1 MSTKGARARV
11 GVFGGT
17 FDPIHTGH
25 LRVARHLRAALELDR
40 MLLVPAGQPWFKAGR
55 PVSAVADR
63 VEMVRLAIGRRKDLE
78 LSTIEA
84 ERPGPSY
91 AVDTMEA
98 LAGQSPAG
106 PELYFLLGGDALADI
121 ARWHDPQRLIRLCR
135 LVAFSRPGIRRPD
148 MKVLEAA
155 VPGISGR
162 VSFVEAPQV
171 DIRATDIRRRVAEG
185 RSIRGLVP
193 RGVERYI
200 LERGLYRGRRQGAR
214 APQTGRRA
222 RLAALPPAT

>member
-1 MSTKGARARV
+1 MKRSTGRV

-17 FDPIHTGH
+17 FDPIHLGH
-25 LRVARHLRAALELDR
+25 LRVARSVRATLGLDR
-40 MLLVPAGQPWFKAGR
+40 MLLVPAGQPWLKAGT
-55 PVSAVADR
+55 PVSPVADR

-121 ARWHDPQRLIRLCR
+121 ARWKDPQLLIRLCR
-135 LVAFSRPGIRRPD
+135 LAAFSRPGGSLPD
-148 MKVLEAA
+148 VPALEAA
-155 VPGISGR
+155 VPGISQR
-162 VSFVEAPQV
+162 VVLVEVPQV
-171 DIRATDIRRRVAEG
+171 DVRATDIRRRAAQG

-193 RGVERYI
+193 RAVERYI
-200 LERGLYRGRRQGAR
+200 LDRGLYRHDAGRFG
-214 APQTGRRA
+214 
-222 RLAALPPAT
+222 

>member
-1 MSTKGARARV
+1 MKRSPGRI

-17 FDPIHTGH
+17 FDPIHLGH
-25 LRVARHLRAALELDR
+25 LRVARSVRFTLGLDR
-40 MLLVPAGQPWFKAGR
+40 MLLVPAGQPWLKAGT

-98 LAGQSPAG
+98 LLGPAPAG
-106 PELYFLLGGDALADI
+106 PDLYFLLGGDALADI
-121 ARWHDPQRLIRLCR
+121 ARWKDPRRLIRLCR
-135 LVAFSRPGIRRPD
+135 LVAFARPGGRLPD
-148 MKVLEAA
+148 VQALEAA
-155 VPGISGR
+155 VPGISQR
-162 VSFVEAPQV
+162 VVLVEVPQV
-171 DIRATDIRRRVAEG
+171 DVRATEIRCRVAQG

-193 RGVERYI
+193 RAVERYI
-200 LERGLYRGRRQGAR
+200 LERGLYCHDAGRFA
-214 APQTGRRA
+214 
-222 RLAALPPAT
+222 